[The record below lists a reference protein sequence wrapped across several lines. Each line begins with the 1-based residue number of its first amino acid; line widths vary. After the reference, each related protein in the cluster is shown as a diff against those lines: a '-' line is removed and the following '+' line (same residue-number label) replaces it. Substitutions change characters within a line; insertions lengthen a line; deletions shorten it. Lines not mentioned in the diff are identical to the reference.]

1 MKLTQKWISYCFNLT
16 FSSIKIPSSA
26 RANPSLL
33 KVYIISQKTIPS
45 SIVFHIFHLF
55 RPVFMLVLSRYS
67 DEIILVSTK
76 NSLSLD
82 CYWFCIALWYSSES
96 RPFFTNSESSD
107 FGFYLNSHPLHQQEC
122 ASISFLW
129 NNIRICWP
137 FHWENPD
144 RSWLT

>member
-1 MKLTQKWISYCFNLT
+1 MKLTQKWISYCFSLT
-16 FSSIKIPSSA
+16 FSSIKIPSLA

-33 KVYIISQKTIPS
+33 RIYIISQKTIPS
-45 SIVFHIFHLF
+45 SKVFHISHLF

-67 DEIILVSTK
+67 DEIILVSAK
-76 NSLSLD
+76 NSLSTD

-96 RPFFTNSESSD
+96 LPFFTNSKFSD
-107 FGFYLNSHPLHQQEC
+107 FGFSLSFHPLHHQEY

-137 FHWENPD
+137 FHWENPGQF
-144 RSWLT
+144 WLT